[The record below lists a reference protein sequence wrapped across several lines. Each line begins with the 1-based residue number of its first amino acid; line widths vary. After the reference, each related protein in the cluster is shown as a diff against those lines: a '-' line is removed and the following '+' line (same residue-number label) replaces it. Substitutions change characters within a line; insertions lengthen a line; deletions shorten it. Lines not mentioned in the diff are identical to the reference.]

1 MNGFQQFGGSSIYL
15 RIEAPSSKRL
25 KLKPTGAETLLTTE
39 RNVEKSNDDCHA
51 LPG

>member
-1 MNGFQQFGGSSIYL
+1 MYL
-15 RIEAPSSKRL
+15 CFEAPSSKRL
-25 KLKPTGAETLLTTE
+25 KLKPSGAETLLTTG